1 MNDADVSKQIQQ
13 MVRFI
18 RQEAEEKANEISV
31 SAEEEFNI
39 EKLQLVEAEKK
50 KIRQEYEKKEKQVEI
65 RKKIEYSMQLNAS
78 RIKVLQA
85 QDDVVNSMK
94 ELASKELLN
103 VSHDHLHHHHHVYKK
118 LLKDLIVQSLV
129 RLKEPAVLLRC
140 RKNDVHLVESVL
152 DSAKEEYASKVNVH
166 PPEIFIDNVHLP
178 PAPSHHNA
186 HGPFCSGG
194 VVLASRDGKIVFE
207 NTLDARLDV
216 AFRKKLPEAMG
227 IYKKY
232 STYRFSVLPSWPGRR
247 RLFL

>member
-1 MNDADVSKQIQQ
+1 MNDGDVSKQIQQ

-85 QDDVVNSMK
+85 QDDVVNAMK
-94 ELASKELLN
+94 ESASKDLLN
-103 VSHDHLHHHHHVYKK
+103 VSHDHHVYKR

-129 RLKEPAVLLRC
+129 RLKEPGVLLRC
-140 RKNDVHLVESVL
+140 RKEDLHLVESVL

-166 PPEIFIDNVHLP
+166 PPEIIIDDVHLP
-178 PAPSHHNA
+178 PGPSHHHGFFHHHAEA

-194 VVLASRDGKIVFE
+194 VVIASRDGKIVFE

-216 AFRKKLPEAMG
+216 AFNKKLPE
-227 IYKKY
+227 IRK
-232 STYRFSVLPSWPGRR
+232 W
-247 RLFL
+247 LFGQVAA

>member
-18 RQEAEEKANEISV
+18 RQEAEEKGNEISV

-85 QDDVVNSMK
+85 QDDVVNEMK
-94 ELASKELLN
+94 ESASKDLLN
-103 VSHDHLHHHHHVYKK
+103 TE
-118 LLKDLIVQSLV
+118 
-129 RLKEPAVLLRC
+129 RACCLLRC
-140 RKNDVHLVESVL
+140 RKEDLRLVESAL

-166 PPEIFIDNVHLP
+166 PPKIFIDDIHLP
-178 PAPSHHNA
+178 PGHHHHHAEA

-194 VVLASRDGKIVFE
+194 VVIASQDGKIVCE

-216 AFRKKLPEAMG
+216 AFNKKLPE
-227 IYKKY
+227 IRK
-232 STYRFSVLPSWPGRR
+232 W
-247 RLFL
+247 LFGQVAA